1 VQPAPRGR
9 VVLSV
14 VELSHARRYS
24 TVEIKLRDPA
34 GKLCTAA
41 TLIQGN
47 LATEEGASIAVPPT
61 SVPRDELP
69 HRERDCDVFEH
80 GPLLTKIMPV
90 TAKMRVLKRKGAR
103 TQFLSRNG
111 MLNVKEK
118 WVRWAD
124 PNQKIDVISLGS
136 VCDNVGFYL
145 SNKKHLSSELIDC
158 VQLLPAPLNFDPT
171 MADASKYVFP
181 TLCMS
186 IEIKKNPNN
195 AEWLFLEI
203 LCHSIHNGRFD
214 TDVRVLDENGDLV
227 ALSKHV
233 SVMSDMTRTKTSKM
247 TIGEDFS
254 KL

>member
-1 VQPAPRGR
+1 
-9 VVLSV
+9 
-14 VELSHARRYS
+14 
-24 TVEIKLRDPA
+24 
-34 GKLCTAA
+34 
-41 TLIQGN
+41 
-47 LATEEGASIAVPPT
+47 
-61 SVPRDELP
+61 
-69 HRERDCDVFEH
+69 
-80 GPLLTKIMPV
+80 
-90 TAKMRVLKRKGAR
+90 
-103 TQFLSRNG
+103 
-111 MLNVKEK
+111 
-118 WVRWAD
+118 
-124 PNQKIDVISLGS
+124 
-136 VCDNVGFYL
+136 
-145 SNKKHLSSELIDC
+145 
-158 VQLLPAPLNFDPT
+158 

-203 LCHSIHNGRFD
+203 VCHSIHNGRFD